1 MPFTAGSATDIA
13 GRIVFEQVGKQIGQ
27 NFVFENRGGAGTT
40 LGAAMVAKADPDG
53 YTLLVNSTSQVVVA
67 STYAKLPYSVADDF
81 IPISGLA
88 DIPFVVS
95 TTTKYKSM
103 KDVMAAGSKPGGIF
117 YGTNGP
123 GSSGHLFMEALR
135 LAAGYP
141 ITHVPFR
148 GTVEAMTEV
157 IAGRI
162 DMFPAP
168 ALNAINLTKEGKVSS
183 LAVSSP
189 KRLALMPDVADLG
202 RDRPAQGAVSIL
214 GRRLRAGQDAEADHR
229 AAQPRGCRGL
239 ARQGDRRQD
248 HRARRQPDADDAR
261 RVRRVRAE
269 GNRAERRNRQGFG
282 LPAAIV
288 EMSRSGAVRD
298 PVHVQKH
305 RSALARAGGF
315 ACAGRL
321 QREWLNA
328 RDRAIQANTQ
338 PPGPSYKADIV
349 AFMRTYLNDPTGV
362 RDAFISEPALRTLES
377 AERYA
382 VCLRYTARKPGSD
395 YAASKDSLVLFRD
408 GRLDRIIDAARET
421 CKDAAYQPFPELQR
435 LSR

>member
-1 MPFTAGSATDIA
+1 MIRLPIGALALAFMLSPGVALAQDWPSKQPIKVIVPFTAGSATDIA

-81 IPISGLA
+81 IPISALA

-95 TTTKYKSM
+95 TTTHYKSM
-103 KDVMAAGSKPGGIF
+103 KDVVAASSKPGGIF

-168 ALNAINLTKEGKVSS
+168 ALNAINLTKEGKVNS

-189 KRLALMPDVADLG
+189 KRLPLM
-202 RDRPAQGAVSIL
+202 
-214 GRRLRAGQDAEADHR
+214 AEV
-229 AAQPRGCRGL
+229 PTL
-239 ARQGDRRQD
+239 AE
-248 HRARRQPDADDAR
+248 
-261 RVRRVRAE
+261 V
-269 GNRAERRNRQGFG
+269 G
-282 LPAAIV
+282 LPKAQYQFWVGSFAPAKTPKAIV
-288 EMSRSGAVRD
+288 ERLNREVVA
-298 PVHVQKH
+298 
-305 RSALARAGGF
+305 AL
-315 ACAGRL
+315 
-321 QREWLNA
+321 QVKE
-328 RDRAIQANTQ
+328 
-338 PPGPSYKADIV
+338 
-349 AFMRTYLNDPTGV
+349 
-362 RDAFISEPALRTLES
+362 
-377 AERYA
+377 
-382 VCLRYTARKPGSD
+382 TA
-395 YAASKDSLVLFRD
+395 
-408 GRLDRIIDAARET
+408 DRIIALGGSPMPMTPAEFDAFVRREIALNGEIV
-421 CKDAAYQPFPELQR
+421 KASGYQPQ
-435 LSR
+435 

>member
-1 MPFTAGSATDIA
+1 MIRLSITIWASLLSFSPVAALAQDWPAKQPIKIVVPFTAGSATDIA

-40 LGAAMVAKADPDG
+40 LGAAMAAKSDPDG

-103 KDVMAAGSKPGGIF
+103 KDVVAAGSKPGGIF

-168 ALNAINLTKEGKVSS
+168 ALNAINLAKEGRVNA

-189 KRLALMPDVADLG
+189 KRLGLMSDVPTL
-202 RDRPAQGAVSIL
+202 
-214 GRRLRAGQDAEADHR
+214 AEI
-229 AAQPRGCRGL
+229 
-239 ARQGDRRQD
+239 
-248 HRARRQPDADDAR
+248 
-261 RVRRVRAE
+261 
-269 GNRAERRNRQGFG
+269 G
-282 LPAAIV
+282 LPKAQYQFWVGAFAPAKTPKPIIERLNREVVAALHVKETADKIV
-288 EMSRSGAVRD
+288 ALGGNPMPMTPAEFDAFVR
-298 PVHVQKH
+298 KEI
-305 RSALARAGGF
+305 A
-315 ACAGRL
+315 
-321 QREWLNA
+321 LNA
-328 RDRAIQANTQ
+328 EIV
-338 PPGPSYKADIV
+338 KASG
-349 AFMRTYLNDPTGV
+349 Y
-362 RDAFISEPALRTLES
+362 EP
-377 AERYA
+377 
-382 VCLRYTARKPGSD
+382 
-395 YAASKDSLVLFRD
+395 
-408 GRLDRIIDAARET
+408 
-421 CKDAAYQPFPELQR
+421 Q
-435 LSR
+435 

>member
-1 MPFTAGSATDIA
+1 MIRPSIGALALLFVFSPVAAPAQDWPAKQPIKVIVPFTAGSATDIA

-40 LGAAMVAKADPDG
+40 LGAAMAAKADPDG

-81 IPISGLA
+81 IPISALA

-95 TTTKYKSM
+95 TATSYKSM
-103 KDVMAAGSKPGGIF
+103 KDVVAASSKPGGIF

-168 ALNAINLTKEGKVSS
+168 ALNAINLTKEGKVNS

-189 KRLALMPDVADLG
+189 KRLPLM
-202 RDRPAQGAVSIL
+202 
-214 GRRLRAGQDAEADHR
+214 AEV
-229 AAQPRGCRGL
+229 PTL
-239 ARQGDRRQD
+239 AE
-248 HRARRQPDADDAR
+248 
-261 RVRRVRAE
+261 V
-269 GNRAERRNRQGFG
+269 G
-282 LPAAIV
+282 LPKAQYQFWVGSFAPAKTPKAIV
-288 EMSRSGAVRD
+288 ERLNREVVA
-298 PVHVQKH
+298 
-305 RSALARAGGF
+305 AL
-315 ACAGRL
+315 
-321 QREWLNA
+321 QVKE
-328 RDRAIQANTQ
+328 
-338 PPGPSYKADIV
+338 
-349 AFMRTYLNDPTGV
+349 
-362 RDAFISEPALRTLES
+362 
-377 AERYA
+377 
-382 VCLRYTARKPGSD
+382 TA
-395 YAASKDSLVLFRD
+395 
-408 GRLDRIIDAARET
+408 DRIIALGGSPMPMTPAEFDAFVRREIALNGEIV
-421 CKDAAYQPFPELQR
+421 KASGYQPQ
-435 LSR
+435 

>member
-1 MPFTAGSATDIA
+1 MIRLSIRALALLLSFWPVAALAQDWPTKQPIKVVVPFTAGSATDIA

-40 LGAAMVAKADPDG
+40 LGAAMVAKSDPDG

-67 STYAKLPYSVADDF
+67 STYAKLPYNVADDF

-95 TTTKYKSM
+95 TTTQYKSM
-103 KDVMAAGSKPGGIF
+103 KDVTAAGSKPGGIF

-168 ALNAINLTKEGKVSS
+168 ALNAINLAREGRVNA

-189 KRLALMPDVADLG
+189 KRLGLMSDVPTL
-202 RDRPAQGAVSIL
+202 
-214 GRRLRAGQDAEADHR
+214 AEI
-229 AAQPRGCRGL
+229 
-239 ARQGDRRQD
+239 
-248 HRARRQPDADDAR
+248 
-261 RVRRVRAE
+261 
-269 GNRAERRNRQGFG
+269 G
-282 LPAAIV
+282 LPKAQYQFWVGAFAPAKTPKPIIERLNREVVAALHVKETADKIIALGGNPMPMTPA
-288 EMSRSGAVRD
+288 EFDTFVR
-298 PVHVQKH
+298 KEI
-305 RSALARAGGF
+305 A
-315 ACAGRL
+315 
-321 QREWLNA
+321 LNA
-328 RDRAIQANTQ
+328 EIV
-338 PPGPSYKADIV
+338 KAS
-349 AFMRTYLNDPTGV
+349 G
-362 RDAFISEPALRTLES
+362 
-377 AERYA
+377 
-382 VCLRYTARKPGSD
+382 
-395 YAASKDSLVLFRD
+395 
-408 GRLDRIIDAARET
+408 
-421 CKDAAYQPFPELQR
+421 YQPQ
-435 LSR
+435 

>member
-1 MPFTAGSATDIA
+1 MIRLSIKALALLLSFSPVAASAQDWPTKQPIKVVVPFTAGSATDIA

-40 LGAAMVAKADPDG
+40 LGAAMAAKSDPDG

-189 KRLALMPDVADLG
+189 KRLGLMPDVATL
-202 RDRPAQGAVSIL
+202 
-214 GRRLRAGQDAEADHR
+214 AEI
-229 AAQPRGCRGL
+229 
-239 ARQGDRRQD
+239 
-248 HRARRQPDADDAR
+248 
-261 RVRRVRAE
+261 
-269 GNRAERRNRQGFG
+269 G
-282 LPAAIV
+282 LPKAQYQFWVGAFAPAKTPKPIIERLNREVVAA
-288 EMSRSGAVRD
+288 
-298 PVHVQKH
+298 
-305 RSALARAGGF
+305 
-315 ACAGRL
+315 
-321 QREWLNA
+321 LNV
-328 RDRAIQANTQ
+328 
-338 PPGPSYKADIV
+338 K
-349 AFMRTYLNDPTGV
+349 
-362 RDAFISEPALRTLES
+362 E
-377 AERYA
+377 
-382 VCLRYTARKPGSD
+382 TA
-395 YAASKDSLVLFRD
+395 
-408 GRLDRIIDAARET
+408 DRIIALGGNPMLLTPAEFDAFVRKEIALNAEIV
-421 CKDAAYQPFPELQR
+421 KASGYEPQ
-435 LSR
+435 

>member
-1 MPFTAGSATDIA
+1 MAQDWPAKQPIKIVVPFTAGSATDIA

-40 LGAAMVAKADPDG
+40 LGAAMAAKSDPDG

-95 TTTKYKSM
+95 TTTRYKSM
-103 KDVMAAGSKPGGIF
+103 KDVVAAGSKPGGIF

-168 ALNAINLTKEGKVSS
+168 ALNAINLAKEGKVNA

-189 KRLALMPDVADLG
+189 KRLGLMSDVPTL
-202 RDRPAQGAVSIL
+202 
-214 GRRLRAGQDAEADHR
+214 AEI
-229 AAQPRGCRGL
+229 
-239 ARQGDRRQD
+239 
-248 HRARRQPDADDAR
+248 
-261 RVRRVRAE
+261 
-269 GNRAERRNRQGFG
+269 G
-282 LPAAIV
+282 LPKAQYQFWVGAFAPAKTPKLIIERLNCEVVAALHVKEIADKIAALGGSPMPMTPA
-288 EMSRSGAVRD
+288 EFDAFVR
-298 PVHVQKH
+298 KEI
-305 RSALARAGGF
+305 A
-315 ACAGRL
+315 
-321 QREWLNA
+321 LNA
-328 RDRAIQANTQ
+328 EIV
-338 PPGPSYKADIV
+338 KASG
-349 AFMRTYLNDPTGV
+349 Y
-362 RDAFISEPALRTLES
+362 EP
-377 AERYA
+377 
-382 VCLRYTARKPGSD
+382 
-395 YAASKDSLVLFRD
+395 
-408 GRLDRIIDAARET
+408 
-421 CKDAAYQPFPELQR
+421 Q
-435 LSR
+435 